1 MAPGVVDMVLEAVTV
16 LEYALAEVAV
26 VLMLRQLL
34 NV

>member
-16 LEYALAEVAV
+16 FEHALAEVAV